1 MRSGRDIG
9 QRMSLPRARRVHG
22 RLMKTAQQGY
32 TLIELMIVTGIIGI
46 LGSIA
51 IPAYQ
56 DYTIRAQ
63 VAEGISLSAGTRV
76 ALVDYYTQTGD
87 WPNNNNKADV
97 AGQNEIR
104 GKYVKMVMVKKNEIE
119 IQYGNEAHKNI
130 KGKKIVLTAIDNRGI
145 IRWECSGKGGFEER
159 YLPNSCK

>member
-1 MRSGRDIG
+1 
-9 QRMSLPRARRVHG
+9 
-22 RLMKTAQQGY
+22 MKTAQHGY

-63 VAEGISLSAGTRV
+63 VAEGISLSSGARV
-76 ALVDYYTQTGD
+76 AMVDYYTQTGN
-87 WPNNNNKADV
+87 WPENNNKADV
-97 AGQNEIR
+97 ANQTDIL
-104 GKYVKMVMVKKNEIE
+104 GKYVKMVMVNRNTIE
-119 IQYGNEAHKNI
+119 VQYGNDAHQNI
-130 KGKKIVLTAIDNRGI
+130 KGRKIVLTAVDTNGI
-145 IRWECSGKGGFEER
+145 IRWECAGKGGFEER